1 MPQGVIGS
9 KARLFREGALC
20 SATDYQFNLFNTSSQ
35 TATSTRDCG
44 PGFYNSHGF
53 VAVWPSGGNMSEYVT
68 FPSDPL
74 QYPAPAALAAPR
86 ADGDAARAQGTNPD
100 GESYG
105 TGEAAQAD
113 AELPDLVSAIGTD
126 GELGYVRS
134 DDLVGSVVDAAAT
147 PAPRTIPLL
156 SQTGDPR
163 SVSILIVASGLG
175 ASAAEARVRF
185 SLKETVWLNTGAI
198 TRSRMT
204 RVKYLKVCPRVD
216 TYRSSPT
223 VMGR

>member
-1 MPQGVIGS
+1 VPQGVIGS

-156 SQTGDPR
+156 SQTGDPIG
-163 SVSILIVASGLG
+163 SFQIG
-175 ASAAEARVRF
+175 
-185 SLKETVWLNTGAI
+185 
-198 TRSRMT
+198 
-204 RVKYLKVCPRVD
+204 
-216 TYRSSPT
+216 
-223 VMGR
+223 